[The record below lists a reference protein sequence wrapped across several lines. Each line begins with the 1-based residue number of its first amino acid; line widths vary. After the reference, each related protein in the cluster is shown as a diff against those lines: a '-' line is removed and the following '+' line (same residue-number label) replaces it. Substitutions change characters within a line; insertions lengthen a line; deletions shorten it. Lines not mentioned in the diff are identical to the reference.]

1 MLFGLIAV
9 VLFGIVLLLLKLK
22 SPSFMMRSF
31 LVALFGF
38 LAIAPM
44 QTVGATTVFKISNTA
59 LNGYANS
66 PVLVRTANGSGSGAV
81 SFTVTGA
88 HCTVRSSGVLLA
100 TASTTCSVKA
110 TKAGMG
116 SAPAVTSSIVRFVFR
131 SPSTSLHISNTS
143 LSGQVNATF
152 QVTSGGASGSGE
164 ISFDTTGGTCAINP
178 STGQLISYSRGSCP
192 VTVSQAASGSH
203 RASTSPV
210 VVFYFDVGPQ
220 DPLSVGVAEA
230 LVLPSETGI
239 VYATGG
245 SGSGAVTYAL
255 DTSQSNGSQ
264 CSLNTSTGQVSDT
277 GHVNQVNCWVT
288 ATKGSSTGFLA
299 TSAASSVQ
307 VTFTTLAAGGSG
319 LATHATPDEA
329 FLTGITSGGT
339 SLTSVDDTA
348 QGLTWF
354 INQYFS
360 HPDHWLKYYITGGS
374 TVVLTWHV
382 QDFNGNAL
390 PNARVTLISN
400 LPYTCSHGVTWAET
414 TLNPAQSNCNSAA
427 PFGSL
432 TGTTDGSGNISFTLH
447 NTNSASTQTT
457 GDMTITGSR
466 TAENTDKWS
475 RFILKIGKE
484 IPTSNPGSLVNQA
497 TDIIDIIMLP

>member
-1 MLFGLIAV
+1 MLFGSLV
-9 VLFGIVLLLLKLK
+9 VGIVATGALFIRLFKGA
-22 SPSFMMRSF
+22 FMRRA
-31 LVALFGF
+31 LVVAMFGF
-38 LAIAPM
+38 LTVAPAHM
-44 QTVGATTVFKISNTA
+44 VGATAGFKISNSVLT
-59 LNGYANS
+59 GYAKS
-66 PVLVRTANGSGSGAV
+66 PVLVRTANGTGSGAV

-88 HCTVRSSGVLLA
+88 SCTVSSSGVLLA
-100 TASTTCSVKA
+100 SAATTCSVKA
-110 TKAGMG
+110 TKAR
-116 SAPAVTSSIVRFVFR
+116 SATAPVATSAIVRFVFR
-131 SPSTSLHISNTS
+131 TSSTALRISNTT
-143 LSGQVNATF
+143 LTGEVNVIL
-152 QVTSGGASGSGE
+152 QVTSSGTLGSGE
-164 ISFDTTGGTCAINP
+164 ISYDTSGGTCAINP

-230 LVLPSETGI
+230 QVLPSETGI

-245 SGSGAVTYAL
+245 SGSGTVTYAL

-264 CSLNTSTGQVSDT
+264 CSLDASTGQVSDT

-299 TSAASSVQ
+299 TSAATSVE

-400 LPYTCSHGVTWAET
+400 LPYTCSHGITWTET
-414 TLNPAQSNCNSAA
+414 TLNPAQSNCNSPA

-432 TGTTDGSGNISFTLH
+432 TGTTDASGNISFTLH
-447 NTNSASTQTT
+447 NTNTASIQST
-457 GDMTITGSR
+457 GDMTIAGSR
-466 TAENTDKWS
+466 TAETTNKWS
-475 RFILKIGKE
+475 RIILKIGKE
-484 IPTSNPGSLVNQA
+484 IPSSNPGSLVNQA